1 MDISLELTG
10 SDVKVASDGTL
21 TTEEFGLETESGSS
35 YDKKPSNCGTAF
47 LRSALLQ
54 PAMSV
59 LAGQP
64 SMLVRLIQLE
74 DSAVQTSAGSFF
86 VRFCYSVT

>member
-1 MDISLELTG
+1 MDLSWELTG
-10 SDVKVASDGTL
+10 CDVKVAFDGTL
-21 TTEEFGLETESGSS
+21 TTEEFGLVTENGSS
-35 YDKKPSNCGTAF
+35 YDEKPSNRGTAF
-47 LRSALLQ
+47 SGSVLLQ

-74 DSAVQTSAGSFF
+74 DSV
-86 VRFCYSVT
+86 VRTLSLIHI